1 MSKLTKV
8 EQYVPEQ
15 ALQSYLDSM
24 LQEAAASLAEPEPVV
39 VVTAELAVETPPV
52 AALPRHMPLASQ
64 PPAVPPAVSDAP
76 VWREQPFEAL
86 LFDVAGLSLAVPLL
100 ELGSIHTLDSEI
112 TPLFGQPGW
121 FLGLLSTPAGNLKV
135 VDTARLVMPERYRP
149 ELRDNIRYV
158 ISIQGCDWA
167 LAVHAVRESIHL
179 TQGQIKWR
187 SQQGKR
193 AWLAGT
199 VIEHMCAL
207 LDVSQLSV
215 LLDSGSRTGKGGTSA
230 LG

>member
-1 MSKLTKV
+1 MSKLTTV

-24 LQEAAASLAEPEPVV
+24 LQEAATTLAQPDVAEPV
-39 VVTAELAVETPPV
+39 AVPPV
-52 AALPRHMPLASQ
+52 SAPAAPVAMPEVRVEQPPVQ
-64 PPAVPPAVSDAP
+64 PPAAAARPL
-76 VWREQPFEAL
+76 WREEPFEAL

-100 ELGSIHTLDSEI
+100 ELGSIHPLEQDI
-112 TPLFGQPGW
+112 TPLFGQPNW
-121 FLGLLSTPAGNLKV
+121 FLGLLTTATGNLKV

-149 ELRDNIRYV
+149 ELRDSIRYV

-167 LAVHAVRESIHL
+167 LAVHGVSESIRL
-179 TQGQIKWR
+179 TPQQVKWR

-207 LDVSQLSV
+207 LDVAQLAS
-215 LLDSGSRTGKGGTSA
+215 LLDSSSRTGKAGTSA